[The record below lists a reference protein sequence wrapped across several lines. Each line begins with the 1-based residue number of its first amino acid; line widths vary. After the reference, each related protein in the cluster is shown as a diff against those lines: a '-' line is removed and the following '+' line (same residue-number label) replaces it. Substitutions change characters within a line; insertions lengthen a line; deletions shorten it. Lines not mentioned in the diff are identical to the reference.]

1 MEWKQMGIVRGIV
14 GVTWRCG
21 SHLKGLQVAHVVDQ
35 DIGVHRSQPQRMS
48 VVPLGEVVS
57 RKSLLA
63 DSHCHCDCDG
73 RANWAG
79 VCFLS
84 AYFRK
89 QTGKQTN
96 KQINKQAHVSTWL
109 SCFRFALFWHAYEKQ
124 IWNWE
129 KSLWHL
135 TRAHNWHKYDM
146 NMDGNGWDAL
156 FLIAKCQ
163 SAHYKVLFAMG
174 HHRFWLVYWFGLERP
189 LLCYN
194 TLKKFY
200 PLDNLNL
207 DTLKLILYRTYVS

>member
-1 MEWKQMGIVRGIV
+1 
-14 GVTWRCG
+14 
-21 SHLKGLQVAHVVDQ
+21 
-35 DIGVHRSQPQRMS
+35 
-48 VVPLGEVVS
+48 
-57 RKSLLA
+57 
-63 DSHCHCDCDG
+63 
-73 RANWAG
+73 
-79 VCFLS
+79 
-84 AYFRK
+84 
-89 QTGKQTN
+89 
-96 KQINKQAHVSTWL
+96 
-109 SCFRFALFWHAYEKQ
+109 
-124 IWNWE
+124 
-129 KSLWHL
+129 
-135 TRAHNWHKYDM
+135 M